1 MSKKKTEKECQILPK
16 VSKPKLLECCA
27 LPDFFKSDVRE
38 TCVSECS
45 DSDADQD
52 PWCCMTTCAMEETEL
67 GSNGTINKA
76 SVKKYFY
83 DIFISIE
90 IRKML
95 DKTLTKCENES
106 PDSQTEH
113 CDHPEYGTILSC
125 IHHELF
131 KTCIMAKTDPICQK
145 IKNFIKKCPSRK
157 DELFDSK

>member
-1 MSKKKTEKECQILPK
+1 MQPKSAKFVFLIIIALNLKEVVNLKTFATMSKKKTEKECQILPK

-90 IRKML
+90 IRKL
-95 DKTLTKCENES
+95 QTLK
-106 PDSQTEH
+106 
-113 CDHPEYGTILSC
+113 LS
-125 IHHELF
+125 IVITQNME
-131 KTCIMAKTDPICQK
+131 
-145 IKNFIKKCPSRK
+145 PS
-157 DELFDSK
+157 